1 MSCLFSVLT
10 GGAGGETDHRTGCL
24 IDVCHL
30 LPLRSDQGGHS
41 EGGDLELDLYCSEEM
56 CLEDNR
62 FSNTIHQR
70 KLEIT
75 NNIICFDWSL
85 LTYFPG
91 NLGSDK
97 MTQQIKRR
105 Y

>member
-1 MSCLFSVLT
+1 MKLT
-10 GGAGGETDHRTGCL
+10 TTP
-24 IDVCHL
+24 DVCHL
-30 LPLRSDQGGHS
+30 LSLRSDQGGHS
-41 EGGDLELDLYCSEEM
+41 EGVDLELDLYCSEEM